1 MAIWIVLIGATTY
14 IISWAWLFSR
24 VSTHTALTSEESRPR
39 PTKRRRRT
47 SLSRG
52 NERTGPIERPIRVT
66 LVRADE

>member
-14 IISWAWLFSR
+14 HLVAWLFSR

-47 SLSRG
+47 SLSMGIMRG
-52 NERTGPIERPIRVT
+52 
-66 LVRADE
+66 LAQ